1 MQIFTFAF
9 KVECTLTKVAWVK
22 RMCTKI
28 CVHLQNNVPLT
39 DSNLHL
45 YIFMYIAIKVKIYK
59 VECTLTKMYNNKV
72 TIYKAECTLIRMY
85 VHLESFMCLFN
96 TELIEQ
102 L

>member
-1 MQIFTFAF
+1 
-9 KVECTLTKVAWVK
+9 
-22 RMCTKI
+22 
-28 CVHLQNNVPLT
+28 
-39 DSNLHL
+39 
-45 YIFMYIAIKVKIYK
+45 MYIAIKVKIYK

-96 TELIEQ
+96 TELNEQ